1 MELLKVLELIVFD
14 FKFFLILKYGQ
25 LGIGSTQSQ
34 TSLKSLATQ
43 NFGIEDVSCGSEHCL
58 ILKNDSTVFSFG
70 GNNVQKNIFFLIVFS
85 QADWV
90 QVIHPIEIV
99 LHH

>member
-34 TSLKSLATQ
+34 TSSNSKFRNRRCIMWFS
-43 NFGIEDVSCGSEHCL
+43 L

-70 GNNVQKNIFFLIVFS
+70 GNNVQKTFFFLIVFS
-85 QADWV
+85 QTD
-90 QVIHPIEIV
+90 
-99 LHH
+99 